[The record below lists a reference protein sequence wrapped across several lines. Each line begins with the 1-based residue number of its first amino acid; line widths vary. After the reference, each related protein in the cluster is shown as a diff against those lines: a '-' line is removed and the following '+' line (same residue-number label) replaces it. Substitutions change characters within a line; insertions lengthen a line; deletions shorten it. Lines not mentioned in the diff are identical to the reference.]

1 MEIGLFVNWLCVQA
15 QHCKE
20 TGDISNVFATTLG
33 IVVGLLI
40 GGVISWWIYDR
51 QQKTADKQDK
61 TLNHVEELVIK
72 QEKILVK
79 IQAFEENHDKMLNN
93 ILTLDKKIDSLLES
107 SK

>member
-20 TGDISNVFATTLG
+20 ARDISNVFATILG

-40 GGVISWWIYDR
+40 GGVISWQIYDR

-72 QEKILVK
+72 QKKILEK

-93 ILTLDKKIDSLLES
+93 VFTLDKKIDSLLES